1 MKQTVIDALSRFDKA
16 LVKIMRWFCILLLVA
31 MTVILT
37 LSMIVRFYPFMSMHW
52 FDEVLEL
59 LFAALVF
66 YGAAVVWM
74 EHNHFSVGDW
84 ISKFIPGVRGRFAY
98 RLFVELISLLFIAIF
113 FKYSL
118 DLTLGTDEQTTAFAM
133 SKKWLYMCM
142 PICGG
147 IMLIYTIKNMYIE
160 LARIVNPGLEVEEK
174 EKEDLNTW

>member
-84 ISKFIPGVRGRFAY
+84 ISKFIPDVRGRFAY
-98 RLFVELISLLFIAIF
+98 RLLVELISLVFIAIF
-113 FKYSL
+113 FK
-118 DLTLGTDEQTTAFAM
+118 
-133 SKKWLYMCM
+133 
-142 PICGG
+142 
-147 IMLIYTIKNMYIE
+147 
-160 LARIVNPGLEVEEK
+160 
-174 EKEDLNTW
+174 